1 VGNYGIIFNLALG
14 HTGHGN
20 RYVREPDF
28 WDHPRRQERR
38 RHPCS
43 RINVGTCIWVDLFLC
58 GKTAAKMIFAFM
70 ALYCRGGER
79 MSRQILGAQRTRLP
93 QASAAVYDSKRHF
106 ATAD

>member
-1 VGNYGIIFNLALG
+1 MGNYGIIFNLALG

-38 RHPCS
+38 CHPCS

-58 GKTAAKMIFAFM
+58 GKTDAKMIFPFM
-70 ALYCRGGER
+70 ALIAAAANECRGSFWGK
-79 MSRQILGAQRTRLP
+79 
-93 QASAAVYDSKRHF
+93 AATPV
-106 ATAD
+106 AG